1 MVATSVFRKEE
12 DIMQVYVDGQFV
24 PAEEARIS
32 VFDHG
37 FLYGDGVFEG
47 IRVYDGTIFRLHQ
60 HVQRLYASAQCLLL
74 TMPLSPAEMSA
85 AIVDTVSRRGLSNQY
100 VRVVVSRG
108 AGDLGLDPRLCRRP
122 SVIIIADTI
131 ALYPAHLYTDG
142 LELVTVATRRTPTW
156 ALDPRIKSLNY
167 LNNILA
173 KLEAQ
178 QAGMLEAVMLNAE
191 GYVAVCTADNIF
203 FVRQGQLLTPATA
216 AGALQGVTRDSVLDV
231 AHDLGLSTAEGF
243 FTRYDLY
250 TADECF
256 MTGTGAEVIPVVR
269 IDGRTIGAGHPGP
282 LTAQLRHGF
291 ETLCHR
297 DGVHVSLHT
306 TCGALAWSD
315 PHSSEERR

>member
-1 MVATSVFRKEE
+1 MPSVGRRGQRDPDVFSQEE
-12 DIMQVYVDGQFV
+12 GIIQVYVDGHFV
-24 PAEEARIS
+24 PAEEAHIS

-47 IRVYDGTIFRLHQ
+47 IRVYDGNIFRLQQ
-60 HVQRLYASAQCLLL
+60 HIQRLYNSAQCILL
-74 TMPLSPAEMSA
+74 TIPLSPEEMGA
-85 AIVDTVSRRGLSNQY
+85 AIVETVSRRGLPNQY

-122 SVIIIADTI
+122 SVVIIADTI
-131 ALYPAHLYTDG
+131 TLYPAHLYTRG

-178 QAGMLEAVMLNAE
+178 QAGALEAVMLNGE
-191 GYVAVCTADNIF
+191 GYVAECTADNIF
-203 FVRQGQLLTPATA
+203 FVRQGQLCTPSTA
-216 AGALQGVTRDSVLDV
+216 AGALQGVTRDSVLEV
-231 AHDLGLSTAEGF
+231 AQSLGLPTAEGF

-256 MTGTGAEVIPVVR
+256 MTGTGAEIVPVVR
-269 IDGRTIGAGHPGP
+269 IDGRTVGTGQPGP
-282 LTAQLRHGF
+282 LTAQLRQGF
-291 ETLCHR
+291 ETLCRHA
-297 DGVHVSLHT
+297 GVHVSPHV
-306 TCGALAWSD
+306 TCGVAMA
-315 PHSSEERR
+315 

>member
-1 MVATSVFRKEE
+1 ME
-12 DIMQVYVDGQFV
+12 VYVDGFFI
-24 PAEEARIS
+24 PAEEARVS

-60 HVQRLYASAQCLLL
+60 HVQRLYNSAQCLLL
-74 TMPLSPAEMSA
+74 TIPLSPEEMCA
-85 AIVDTVSRRGLSNQY
+85 AIVETVYRRGLSHQY
-100 VRVVVSRG
+100 VRVIVSRG

-122 SVIIIADTI
+122 SVVIIADTI
-131 ALYPAHLYTDG
+131 ALYPAHVYTDG
-142 LELVTVATRRTPTW
+142 LALVTVATRRTPTW

-191 GYVAVCTADNIF
+191 GYVAECTADNIF

-216 AGALQGVTRDSVLDV
+216 AGALQGVTRDSVLEV
-231 AHDLGLSTAEGF
+231 ARDLGHSTAEGF

-250 TADECF
+250 TAEECF
-256 MTGTGAEVIPVVR
+256 MTGTGAEIMPVIR
-269 IDGRTIGAGHPGP
+269 IDGRTIGTGCPGP
-282 LTAQLRHGF
+282 LTAQLQQGFAALCRH
-291 ETLCHR
+291 
-297 DGVHVSLHT
+297 DGVHVALHAT
-306 TCGALAWSD
+306 SAAIA
-315 PHSSEERR
+315 

>member
-1 MVATSVFRKEE
+1 M
-12 DIMQVYVDGQFV
+12 DVYVDGHFV

-47 IRVYDGTIFRLHQ
+47 IRVYEGTIFRLPQ
-60 HVQRLYASAQCLLL
+60 HVQRLYHSAQCLLL
-74 TMPLSPAEMSA
+74 TIPLSPEEMCTAIA
-85 AIVDTVSRRGLSNQY
+85 ATVSHRGLPNQY
-100 VRVVVSRG
+100 VRAVVSRG
-108 AGDLGLDPRLCRRP
+108 AGDLGLDPRLCRHP
-122 SVIIIADTI
+122 SVVIIADTI
-131 ALYPAHLYTDG
+131 TLYPAQVYTDG
-142 LELVTVATRRTPTW
+142 LALVTVATRRTPTW

-191 GYVAVCTADNIF
+191 GYVAECTADNIF

-216 AGALQGVTRDSVLDV
+216 AGALQGITRDSVLDV
-231 AHDLGLSTAEGF
+231 AHALGQSTAEGF

-256 MTGTGAEVIPVVR
+256 MTGTGAEIIPVVR
-269 IDGRTIGAGHPGP
+269 IDGRTIGTGRPGP
-282 LTAQLRHGF
+282 LTAQLRQGF
-291 ETLCHR
+291 EALCRH
-297 DGVHVSLHT
+297 DGVQVSLHATSVAT
-306 TCGALAWSD
+306 T
-315 PHSSEERR
+315 